1 MVTDIIKVKN
11 DGTGV
16 IEAVNETER
25 FAEYQ
30 KTNRKDALRLRL
42 LAEEM
47 TGLIKNLVGDFDGSF
62 WVEGDK
68 NAASLYLEADCR
80 VDYDRRDALLKVS
93 TTGKNEAHKGFMG
106 KLAGVF
112 EYCLMSYDA
121 SAKYSGYYSDYMFD
135 DVPTYGYDR
144 MWSLAAMR
152 DGLNSAPET
161 PAAKE
166 EWDELEKSIVAS
178 PADEV
183 TVGVKAH
190 KVRLVIKKTFRF
202 WRKKSRLPARRSG
215 ADISTT
221 TTPSRE

>member
-1 MVTDIIKVKN
+1 MVTDIISVKN

-30 KTNRKDALRLRL
+30 KLDHKNALRLRL

-47 TGLIKNLVGDFDGSF
+47 TGLIKNLVGDFDGRF

-68 NAASLYLEADCR
+68 NAVSLCLEADCR

-93 TTGKNEAHKGFMG
+93 TSGKNEAHKGFMG
-106 KLAGVF
+106 KLTGVF
-112 EYCLMSYDA
+112 EYCLMSYEA
-121 SAKYSGYYSDYMFD
+121 SARYSGSYADYMYD
-135 DVPTYGYDR
+135 DVPNYGYER

-152 DGLNSAPET
+152 NGLENMGGTAE
-161 PAAKE
+161 AKE

-178 PADEV
+178 LADEV
-183 TVGVKAH
+183 TVGVKSH
-190 KVRLVIKKTFRF
+190 KVRLVIKKSF
-202 WRKKSRLPARRSG
+202 KG
-215 ADISTT
+215 
-221 TTPSRE
+221 

>member
-16 IEAVNETER
+16 LEAINETEK

-30 KTNRKDALRLRL
+30 KMEHKNALRLRL

-47 TGLIKNLVGDFDGSF
+47 TGLIKNLVGDFNGRF

-68 NAASLYLEADCR
+68 NSASLFLEADCK
-80 VDYDRRDALLKVS
+80 VDYDQRDALLKVS

-112 EYCLMSYDA
+112 EYCLMSYDI
-121 SAKYSGYYSDYMFD
+121 SSQYNGYYADYMYD
-135 DVPTYGYDR
+135 DVPNYGYER
-144 MWSLAAMR
+144 MWSLAAMK
-152 DGLNSAPET
+152 DGLGET
-161 PAAKE
+161 PKTDAAKE

-178 PADEV
+178 LADEV

-190 KVRLVIKKTFRF
+190 KVRLVIKKSF
-202 WRKKSRLPARRSG
+202 KG
-215 ADISTT
+215 
-221 TTPSRE
+221 